1 MTRCPKCS
9 EENSDTAAF
18 CSRCHQTLL
27 FRCPMCWHEQLHTG
41 KCDSCGVDMTMYWK
55 RQFAIARA
63 DEVKHTH
70 ELSPDLTPDPSLADL
85 GLPRNFDELLQSI
98 PHDPFKLLKFAL
110 MLALRFFGVS
120 KLPRI
125 S

>member
-1 MTRCPKCS
+1 MTRCPSCS
-9 EENSDTAAF
+9 TENADAAEF
-18 CSRCHQTLL
+18 CVRCHQTLL
-27 FRCPMCWHEQLHTG
+27 FRCPMCWHEQRHTG
-41 KCDSCGVDMTMYWK
+41 KCDSCGVDMTVYWK

-70 ELSPDLTPDPSLADL
+70 ELSPDLAPDFTLEDI
-85 GLPRNFDELLQSI
+85 GFPRNFHELLQSI
-98 PHDPFKLLKFAL
+98 PHEPVRLLRFAL
-110 MLALRFFGVS
+110 MTLLRFFGLP